1 MGTESEKEY
10 IYIHTH
16 THRYKLTLCYIP
28 EIDSVNQLHFNF
40 KKRNKL
46 GLNVS
51 TLIFFLSLPLTRLAI
66 GKQFPHIWN
75 VCVFDYGRVGRQWGD
90 PSDTDSETTWSRKR
104 VIHGSDETR
113 WCHHLCE
120 AGFCQH
126 HLMWKQANRGEAG
139 HTRCVKECK
148 RKAAHLFRG
157 SALTQAKW
165 GCQSMSSSCGQL
177 APSLPSAL
185 WKTVW
190 IHLNAFPVR
199 DEETEV
205 FIDKLLS
212 LIGCRSLLRH

>member
-1 MGTESEKEY
+1 MYQCWFFFFKSPIDKVGYWKIIPWHLES
-10 IYIHTH
+10 
-16 THRYKLTLCYIP
+16 
-28 EIDSVNQLHFNF
+28 
-40 KKRNKL
+40 
-46 GLNVS
+46 
-51 TLIFFLSLPLTRLAI
+51 
-66 GKQFPHIWN
+66 
-75 VCVFDYGRVGRQWGD
+75 VCVWSWEGGWQWED
-90 PSDTDSETTWSRKR
+90 PSDMGSETIWKRKR

-113 WCHHLCE
+113 CCHHLCE

-126 HLMWKQANRGEAG
+126 HLMWKQANRGEVR
-139 HTRCVKECK
+139 HTHCVKECG

-177 APSLPSAL
+177 VPSLPRAL

-190 IHLNAFPVR
+190 IHLNTFPVR

-212 LIGCRSLLRH
+212 LIGCRSLLRN